1 MEDIIMLSESSLKWG
16 RSDNCIREL
25 SAYGAAR
32 KAEIGAE
39 NVFDFSIGNP
49 SVPAPECVKQ
59 AVLDAMEADA
69 AELHAYTPAPGIM
82 SLRKAIAEDLCKRGA
97 NVSPDMVYVTCGA
110 SSGLAVSMR
119 ALLLPGEE
127 VITFAPFFPEYRLF
141 AEAAGGRLIALPPDE
156 RLQPDAQALKNA
168 LNANTK
174 AIIINSPNNPSGVII
189 SPAALRELCG
199 ILRAAEKEF
208 GHSIYL
214 ISDEPYREL
223 VYDGEAVPCPLC
235 YYDDCIL
242 CYSFSKSLSLPGERI
257 GYLAVNGNM
266 ADKADVFAA
275 LCGAA
280 RANGYINAPS
290 LIQRVVEKCLTATA
304 DISVYKGNRGLLY
317 EGLCA
322 CGFDCVYPDGAFY
335 LFLKSPEPD
344 AKAFSE
350 RAKKYELLLVPS
362 DDFGLPG
369 YARVA
374 YCVSPEMIKRSL
386 PAFKRLAEEYGL

>member
-1 MEDIIMLSESSLKWG
+1 MLPENSLKWG

-49 SVPAPECVKQ
+49 SVPAPDCVKQ
-59 AVLDAMEADA
+59 ALLEAIEEDA
-69 AELHAYTPAPGIM
+69 AELHAYTPAPGRM
-82 SLRKAIAEDLCKRGA
+82 SLRKAIAEDLQARGA
-97 NVSPDMVYVTCGA
+97 SVSPEMVYVTCGA
-110 SSGLAVSMR
+110 SAGLAVCMH

-127 VITFAPFFPEYRLF
+127 AVTFAPFFPEYSVF
-141 AEAAGGRLIALPPDE
+141 AEAAGGRLVALPPDE
-156 RLQPDAQALKNA
+156 KLQPDAQALKNA
-168 LNANTK
+168 LNPNTK
-174 AIIINSPNNPSGVII
+174 AIIINSPNNPSGVIV
-189 SPAALRELCG
+189 SPEKLQELCD
-199 ILRAAEKEF
+199 ILRAAEAEF

-214 ISDEPYREL
+214 VSDEPYREL
-223 VYDGEAVPCPLC
+223 VYDGEEVPCPLC
-235 YYDDCIL
+235 YYDDTIL

-275 LCGAA
+275 LCGSA
-280 RANGYINAPS
+280 RSCGYVNAPS

-304 DISVYKGNRGLLY
+304 DFSVYKENRRLLY
-317 EGLCA
+317 EGLCS
-322 CGFDCVYPDGAFY
+322 CGFDCAYPDGAFY
-335 LFLKSPEPD
+335 LFLRCPEPD

-350 RAKKYELLLVPS
+350 RAKKHELLLVPS

-369 YARVA
+369 YVRVA

-386 PAFKRLAEEYGL
+386 PAFKKLAEEYGL

>member
-1 MEDIIMLSESSLKWG
+1 MLPENSLKWG
-16 RSDNCIREL
+16 RSDNIIREL

-32 KAEIGAE
+32 KGEIGDE

-59 AVLDAMEADA
+59 AVLEAMEQDA
-69 AELHAYTPAPGIM
+69 AELHAYTPAPGRM
-82 SLRKAIAEDLCKRGA
+82 SLRKAIAEDLQARGA
-97 NVSPDMVYVTCGA
+97 AVPPELVYVTCGA

-127 VITFAPFFPEYRLF
+127 VITFAPFFPEYGVF
-141 AEAAGGRLIALPPDE
+141 AEAAGGRLIALAPDE
-156 RLQPDAQALKNA
+156 KLQPDAQAFKNA
-168 LNANTK
+168 LKPNTK

-189 SPAALRELCG
+189 SPETLRELCD
-199 ILRAAEKEF
+199 ILRAAEAEF
-208 GHSIYL
+208 GHAIYL

-223 VYDGEAVPCPLC
+223 VYDGEEVPCPLC
-235 YYDDCIL
+235 YYDDSIL

-257 GYLAVNGNM
+257 GYLAVNGKM

-304 DISVYKGNRGLLY
+304 DISVYKENRRLLY

-335 LFLKSPEPD
+335 LFVKSPEED
-344 AKAFSE
+344 ANAFAE
-350 RAKKYELLLVPS
+350 RAKKHELLIVPADS
-362 DDFGLPG
+362 FGVKG
-369 YARVA
+369 YVRIS
-374 YCVSPEMIKRSL
+374 YCVSPQTVEKSL
-386 PAFKRLAEEYGL
+386 PAFKALAES